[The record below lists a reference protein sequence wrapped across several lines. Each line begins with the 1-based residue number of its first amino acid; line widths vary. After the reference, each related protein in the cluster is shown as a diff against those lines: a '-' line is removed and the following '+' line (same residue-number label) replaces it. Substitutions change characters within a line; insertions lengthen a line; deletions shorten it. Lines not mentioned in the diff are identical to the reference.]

1 MAEKNTPMKS
11 DSRLKTMT
19 PAERNRELVQ
29 PTVVLFLTGLIIT
42 AILAVVYGITNPI
55 ITASKAQEQA
65 DSLRRVL
72 PAADA
77 FEGKRDAGML
87 AADGFTV
94 PETVASVFR
103 GTSGGT
109 FAGYAVVVEPK
120 GYGGKMN
127 LIAGI
132 GADGS
137 VVSVLLV
144 SQNETPG
151 LGSRAAEPAFLGQF
165 AGLAAADSLTV
176 VKQAA
181 ERTGDI
187 QALTGATVTSR
198 AVTRGIADA
207 LAIRRVV
214 IHQQHPA
221 ATNE

>member
-1 MAEKNTPMKS
+1 MAERNIPVKPDGRMK
-11 DSRLKTMT
+11 DLT
-19 PAERNRELVQ
+19 PAERNRELVK
-29 PTVVLFLTGLIIT
+29 PALVLFLTGLIIT
-42 AILAVVYGITNPI
+42 AILAVVYGITHPI

-65 DSLRRVL
+65 DSLRRAL

-77 FEGKRDAGML
+77 FDEARDAGML

-94 PETVASVFR
+94 PETVATVFR
-103 GTSGGT
+103 GTAGGA

-120 GYGGKMN
+120 GYGGRMN

-137 VVSVLLV
+137 IVSVLLV

-151 LGSRAAEPAFLGQF
+151 LGSRASEPAFLDQF
-165 AGLAAADSLTV
+165 PGLAASDGPAV
-176 VKQAA
+176 VKKASD
-181 ERTGDI
+181 RKGDI

-207 LAIRRVV
+207 LAIASDLAGKEGAK
-214 IHQQHPA
+214 P
-221 ATNE
+221 

>member
-1 MAEKNTPMKS
+1 VAETNTPMKPET
-11 DSRLKTMT
+11 RLKAMT
-19 PAERNRELVQ
+19 AAERNRELVQ
-29 PTVVLFLTGLIIT
+29 PSLVLFLTGLIIT

-55 ITASKAQEQA
+55 ITDSKAREQA
-65 DSLRRVL
+65 DSLRRAL

-77 FEGKRDAGML
+77 FDAARDAGML

-94 PETVASVFR
+94 PDTVATVFR
-103 GTSGGT
+103 GTTGGK

-132 GADGS
+132 DADGA

-165 AGLAAADSLTV
+165 AGLLTTDGPAV
-176 VKQAA
+176 VKKASD
-181 ERTGDI
+181 RKGDI

-198 AVTRGIADA
+198 AVTRGVADA
-207 LAIRRVV
+207 LAIAGDLAKKEGAK
-214 IHQQHPA
+214 P
-221 ATNE
+221 